1 MPSATGYS
9 MGIGGKPPPP
19 LTAMNT
25 TATRLEGNHVVLS
38 WSHAQGHTV
47 QLYREVGASGPADK
61 GAVIATREL
70 PNTATVDEVK
80 LAEAEL
86 TAMLYGATA

>member
-1 MPSATGYS
+1 M
-9 MGIGGKPPPP
+9 
-19 LTAMNT
+19 T

-38 WSHAQGHTV
+38 WSHPQGQTV
-47 QLYREVGASGPADK
+47 QLYREVGANGPTDQ

-70 PNTATVDEVK
+70 PNTATVDDVA

-86 TAMLYGATA
+86 TALLYGTVA

>member
-1 MPSATGYS
+1 M
-9 MGIGGKPPPP
+9 
-19 LTAMNT
+19 

-38 WSHAQGHTV
+38 WSHAQGHTI

-70 PNTATVDEVK
+70 PITATINDVA

-86 TAMLYGATA
+86 TAMLYGSAA

>member
-1 MPSATGYS
+1 
-9 MGIGGKPPPP
+9 
-19 LTAMNT
+19 MNT

-47 QLYREVGASGPADK
+47 QLYREIGANGPADK

-70 PNTATVDEVK
+70 PNTATFGEIK

-86 TAMLYGATA
+86 TAMLYGTVA

>member
-1 MPSATGYS
+1 VSATGYS
-9 MGIGGKPPPP
+9 EYIGGKRLHRHSP
-19 LTAMNT
+19 AMNT